1 MGREER
7 QSNAHTGGAA
17 TATTRLPSDTR
28 PDTRPTGDRARGP
41 GLWER
46 LKRRLSRRPAAAREV
61 EQALA
66 QALLPEAER
75 LTEPRSVGEGGMAT
89 VEAIVD
95 GTLRRR
101 MARKR
106 LLPELQ
112 GDLRAVRS
120 FVREAQIT
128 GQLDHPNIVPV
139 YDLGETD
146 DGRLFFTMKLLA
158 GRTLTEVVRGLPP
171 GELDRAALFDL
182 LEIVLKVC
190 DALAFAH
197 QRRVLH
203 RDVKP
208 DNVMIGDF
216 GQVYL
221 VDWGLARLIHDEP
234 GGAEQGTEP
243 VSSSFERIWGDT
255 VVGTPGFMSPEQ
267 AGGGHL
273 DERADVFSVGATLYF
288 VLTRKPP
295 YEGSSSDSVF
305 RRAMSGKIAPLRD
318 AMMHGA
324 VPRELDRIV
333 TRALAPLP
341 EDRYQSLSELREDL
355 VTFMRGGSLPRV
367 RFEAGDQIIREGDVG
382 EEAYIIVDGRCEA
395 FRTVGGRRESIRTMG
410 PGESFG
416 EMAIISDSPRTA
428 GVVALETTTVER
440 LTRQELLEEMDVVK
454 PWVSVL
460 LRTLAERFTEQ
471 VPPEDG

>member
-1 MGREER
+1 MGSEER
-7 QSNAHTGGAA
+7 QSNARAGGPA
-17 TATTRLPSDTR
+17 TEPTRSSSETR
-28 PDTRPTGDRARGP
+28 RSGGRVRGP
-41 GLWER
+41 GLWAR
-46 LKRRLSRRPAAAREV
+46 LKRHFSRRPTAAKEV
-61 EQALA
+61 EQAID

-75 LTEPRSVGEGGMAT
+75 LRSPRDVGAGGMAT

-95 GTLRRR
+95 QTLRRR
-101 MARKR
+101 MARKL
-106 LLPELQ
+106 LLPDLQ
-112 GDLRAVRS
+112 GDLRGVRS
-120 FVREAQIT
+120 FIREAQIT
-128 GQLDHPNIVPV
+128 GQLDHPNIVPI
-139 YDLGETD
+139 YDLGRAD

-158 GRTLTEVVRGLPP
+158 GRTLAEVVHDLPL
-171 GELDRAALFDL
+171 GELDRATLFDL

-197 QRRVLH
+197 QRRVMH

-208 DNVMIGDF
+208 DNVMVGDF

-221 VDWGLARLIHDEP
+221 VDWGLARLSHDEP
-234 GGAEQGTEP
+234 GGTDQASEP

-255 VVGTPGFMSPEQ
+255 VVGTPAFMSPEQ
-267 AGGGHL
+267 AAGGHL

-288 VLTRKPP
+288 VLARKPP
-295 YEGSSSDSVF
+295 YEGTSSDSVF
-305 RRAMSGKIAPLRD
+305 RRATRGEIVPLRV

-341 EDRYQSLSELREDL
+341 EDRYQRLSELREDL

-367 RFEAGDQIIREGDVG
+367 RFEAGDNIIQEGEVG
-382 EEAYIIVDGRCEA
+382 EDAYIIVAGRCEA
-395 FRTVGGRRESIRTMG
+395 FRTVGGRRVSIRTMG

-416 EMAIISDSPRTA
+416 GMAVISASPRTA
-428 GVVALETTTVER
+428 SVVALETTTVER
-440 LTRQELLEEMDVVK
+440 LTRAELLEEMDVMK

-460 LRTLAERFTEQ
+460 LRTLAERFKDE
-471 VPPEDG
+471 VPPPE